1 MHRNG
6 PRSDL
11 DRIFLCH
18 PTSREKLFTVTD
30 LIKSINYVIYF
41 VTMVG
46 NVPWSR
52 ADNTAWSH
60 TTDTPSPTMVKHGRQ
75 SKTMGP

>member
-1 MHRNG
+1 
-6 PRSDL
+6 
-11 DRIFLCH
+11 
-18 PTSREKLFTVTD
+18 
-30 LIKSINYVIYF
+30 
-41 VTMVG
+41 MVG

-75 SKTMGP
+75 SETMGP